1 MLLRVLKF
9 ALLCWFFIANSG
21 VIAQPPEGGKDASSK
36 AVVFFENYCKGC
48 HNEDE
53 AMSGIRVDHVS
64 EIDSFL
70 ENRRSW
76 KRVVEVLRFG
86 SMPPQDAEQ
95 PPAKELRQIQKKPDS
110 SQRQMAEELQD
121 VKLQVGLL
129 QQEVETRGRQIDA
142 LLTKLDSTADR
153 IVELTVEI
161 RSLNSR
167 QERHSKVDDEIR
179 SELKLLH
186 TRVGTVHDEI
196 GNSERR
202 VSAQIDKL
210 EERLR
215 SVEQWK
221 SRLMG
226 MTTLVAGAIG
236 AIAASIVTW
245 MAK

>member
-1 MLLRVLKF
+1 
-9 ALLCWFFIANSG
+9 
-21 VIAQPPEGGKDASSK
+21 
-36 AVVFFENYCKGC
+36 
-48 HNEDE
+48 
-53 AMSGIRVDHVS
+53 
-64 EIDSFL
+64 
-70 ENRRSW
+70 
-76 KRVVEVLRFG
+76 
-86 SMPPQDAEQ
+86 
-95 PPAKELRQIQKKPDS
+95 
-110 SQRQMAEELQD
+110 MAEELQD

-129 QQEVETRGRQIDA
+129 QQEVEVRGRQIDA
-142 LLTKLDSTADR
+142 LLSKLDTTADR

-167 QERHSKVDDEIR
+167 QEEHRKVDDEIR

-186 TRVGTVHDEI
+186 TRIGTVHDEI

-202 VSAQIDKL
+202 VVIQINKL

-236 AIAASIVTW
+236 AIAASLISW
-245 MAK
+245 MSK

>member
-1 MLLRVLKF
+1 
-9 ALLCWFFIANSG
+9 
-21 VIAQPPEGGKDASSK
+21 
-36 AVVFFENYCKGC
+36 
-48 HNEDE
+48 
-53 AMSGIRVDHVS
+53 
-64 EIDSFL
+64 
-70 ENRRSW
+70 
-76 KRVVEVLRFG
+76 
-86 SMPPQDAEQ
+86 
-95 PPAKELRQIQKKPDS
+95 
-110 SQRQMAEELQD
+110 MAEELQD

-129 QQEVETRGRQIDA
+129 QQEVEVRGRQIDA
-142 LLTKLDSTADR
+142 LLSKLDTTADR

-167 QERHSKVDDEIR
+167 QEEHRKADEDIR

-186 TRVGTVHDEI
+186 TRIGTVHDEI

-202 VSAQIDKL
+202 VVTQINKL

-236 AIAASIVTW
+236 AIAASLISW
-245 MAK
+245 MSK

>member
-1 MLLRVLKF
+1 
-9 ALLCWFFIANSG
+9 
-21 VIAQPPEGGKDASSK
+21 
-36 AVVFFENYCKGC
+36 
-48 HNEDE
+48 
-53 AMSGIRVDHVS
+53 
-64 EIDSFL
+64 
-70 ENRRSW
+70 
-76 KRVVEVLRFG
+76 
-86 SMPPQDAEQ
+86 
-95 PPAKELRQIQKKPDS
+95 
-110 SQRQMAEELQD
+110 MAEELHD

-129 QQEVETRGRQIDA
+129 QQEVEVRGRQIDA
-142 LLTKLDSTADR
+142 LLSKLDSTADR

-202 VSAQIDKL
+202 VSEQIYKL
-210 EERLR
+210 EERVR

-226 MTTLVAGAIG
+226 MTSIVAGAIG
-236 AIAASIVTW
+236 AIVASIITW
-245 MAK
+245 MTK